1 MSAEKRVA
9 VVTGASHGIGAAL
22 MDAYRKQG
30 YSVVATARMVKQ
42 NADADIPRV
51 LGDIAERGDGAA
63 GDLRRAGAVQ
73 PP

>member
-22 MDAYRKQG
+22 MDA